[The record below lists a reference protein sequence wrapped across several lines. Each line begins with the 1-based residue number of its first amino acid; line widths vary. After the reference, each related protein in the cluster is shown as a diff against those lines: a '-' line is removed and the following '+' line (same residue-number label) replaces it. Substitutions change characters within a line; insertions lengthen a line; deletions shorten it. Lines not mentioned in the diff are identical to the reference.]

1 MYVNKISKPHH
12 YFINNVQGTKR
23 TVVQLPQTTMS
34 LCCCAMYVNVYIHY
48 SLLILCAVVK
58 YKMYEPPSLLQFG
71 IHSYSTVGVQEFES
85 LGKVFIIRH
94 FKSQGGLRSK
104 GRKEKQGAQESS
116 FCIHCILPSKD
127 YAVVAVICCKRKQF
141 VL

>member
-1 MYVNKISKPHH
+1 
-12 YFINNVQGTKR
+12 
-23 TVVQLPQTTMS
+23 MS

-58 YKMYEPPSLLQFG
+58 YKMYGPPSLLQFG

-94 FKSQGGLRSK
+94 FKSQGGLHSN
-104 GRKEKQGAQESS
+104 GRKKKQGARESS

-127 YAVVAVICCKRKQF
+127 YAIVAVICSKGNSLFCSYHRRFSKDKSQF
-141 VL
+141 GSQTGNNCFRLEG